1 MTTYFYLNY
10 LRGELVPFDIAP
22 VPHFGQ
28 PVMMLL
34 NIGLAVNRH
43 SRVKEAELQLVDFLT
58 SLEAQQFVRQHTY
71 SIPARKQ
78 AAEWSG
84 EELLYRPSRFSLP
97 GDDPRIPLFQRSRS
111 PGHRTGESERRSQT
125 ILGRVGD
132 GRKVGPADRECC
144 RPSRTAAEYPELSN
158 LPNFI

>member
-28 PVMMLL
+28 PVTMLL

-43 SRVKEAELQLVDFLT
+43 SRVKEAALQSVDFLT

-84 EELLYRPSRFSLP
+84 EELLYRPSRFSLFRETIP
-97 GDDPRIPLFQRSRS
+97 GFRYFSDLGLRATELANPNDAAKLYWAGLETEERLASQIESAAGPPVRQRSTR
-111 PGHRTGESERRSQT
+111 
-125 ILGRVGD
+125 
-132 GRKVGPADRECC
+132 
-144 RPSRTAAEYPELSN
+144 N
-158 LPNFI
+158 